1 MYNDK
6 QLIIL
11 TAGKST
17 RLFPLTIGTPKC
29 LLSVK
34 QKPAIYNML
43 IPMVNKGLRDIIF
56 VVNKE
61 NERIIKDFNKY
72 IFETLNLNINYIVQ
86 EDFSGPGGA
95 LYLTKD
101 YITKPTILLLGDTIC
116 NIPNKFKTS
125 WIATKVVP
133 KNETYKYCMVE
144 YNDNNEIINM
154 IDKPDKSELSQAII
168 GMYYFNSPTNL
179 KTAINNMK
187 KEKIFGEYQLSIIFK
202 EYMKIENIY
211 LYETDYWLDIGNLE
225 DYTKVNKEMFN
236 CRNFN
241 DLEIEDSI
249 LYKKSNYEK
258 ITSEYNWFN
267 KVKGTL
273 FEKYSPKFYDDCVV
287 SNGYGIE
294 FYDYLTLSEYF
305 TFYPLSDY
313 SRKYIFEQLVN
324 LLLSIYKS
332 TRITDSKEFIDLF
345 KTILIDKT
353 RKRINKWNR
362 KDLVNLDKIIINN
375 KEYVGLNKA
384 LSILEKDIIKICN
397 ESKKNISI
405 IHGDP
410 AFSNILFSPRTTI
423 FKFIDP
429 RGNFGKDTAYGD
441 YRYDIAKLRH
451 CYQDSYD
458 DIINDLFEIEET
470 DNNISIKL
478 YKKYNYEIF
487 DKILIENGINID
499 DIELI
504 EALLFISMIPLH
516 SDYPKRQLAFFTN
529 GIILLNNQ
537 LKQRGY

>member
-17 RLFPLTIGTPKC
+17 RLFPLTLGMPKC

-34 QKPAIYNML
+34 QRPAIYNML
-43 IPMVNKGLRDIIF
+43 IPMVNKGLKNIIF

-61 NERIIKDFNKY
+61 NEQIIRDFNDY
-72 IFETLNLNINYIVQ
+72 VFENLNLNIDYIIQ
-86 EDFSGPGGA
+86 DDFSGPGGA

-101 YITKPTILLLGDTIC
+101 YILKPTILLLGDTIC
-116 NIPNKFKTS
+116 NIPVNFKTS
-125 WIATKVVP
+125 WIATKTIS
-133 KNETYKYCMVE
+133 KSETYKYCMVE
-144 YNDNNEIINM
+144 YNNQKEIINM
-154 IDKPDKSELSQAII
+154 IDKPNNSDLTQAII
-168 GMYYFNSPTNL
+168 GMYYFNSPINL
-179 KTAINNMK
+179 KTAISNMK
-187 KEKIFGEYQLSIIFK
+187 KEKIFGEYQLSMIFK
-202 EYMKIENIY
+202 EYMKLEKIY
-211 LYETDYWLDIGNLE
+211 LYETNYWLDIGNLE

-241 DLEIEDSI
+241 TLEIKDSI

-258 ITSEYNWFN
+258 ITSEYNWFS

-273 FEKYSPKFYDDCVV
+273 FEKHSPKFYDDCIA
-287 SNGYGIE
+287 NDGYGIE

-305 TFYPLSDY
+305 TFYPLSEY
-313 SRKYIFEQLVN
+313 SRKYIFKKLVE
-324 LLLSIYKS
+324 LLLTIYKS
-332 TRITDSKEFIDLF
+332 TKITDNKEFKYLF

-353 RKRINKWNR
+353 NNRINKWNR
-362 KDLVNLDKIIINN
+362 KDLINLDKIKINN
-375 KEYVGLNKA
+375 KEYIGLKKALTILNK
-384 LSILEKDIIKICN
+384 DVTKICN
-397 ESKKNISI
+397 ESENYISI

-429 RGNFGKDTAYGD
+429 RGNFGKDTVYGD

-451 CYQDSYD
+451 CYQGSYD
-458 DIINDLFEIEET
+458 DIINDLFEIEEIN
-470 DNNISIKL
+470 NNISFKL
-478 YKKYNYEIF
+478 YKDYDYKIF
-487 DKILIENGINID
+487 DEILIQQKININ

-516 SDYPKRQLAFFTN
+516 SDYPKRQLAFFIT

>member
-202 EYMKIENIY
+202 EYMKMTPRQY
-211 LYETDYWLDIGNLE
+211 
-225 DYTKVNKEMFN
+225 
-236 CRNFN
+236 R
-241 DLEIEDSI
+241 
-249 LYKKSNYEK
+249 
-258 ITSEYNWFN
+258 
-267 KVKGTL
+267 
-273 FEKYSPKFYDDCVV
+273 EKYKRK
-287 SNGYGIE
+287 E
-294 FYDYLTLSEYF
+294 FYS
-305 TFYPLSDY
+305 
-313 SRKYIFEQLVN
+313 
-324 LLLSIYKS
+324 
-332 TRITDSKEFIDLF
+332 
-345 KTILIDKT
+345 
-353 RKRINKWNR
+353 
-362 KDLVNLDKIIINN
+362 
-375 KEYVGLNKA
+375 
-384 LSILEKDIIKICN
+384 
-397 ESKKNISI
+397 
-405 IHGDP
+405 
-410 AFSNILFSPRTTI
+410 
-423 FKFIDP
+423 
-429 RGNFGKDTAYGD
+429 
-441 YRYDIAKLRH
+441 
-451 CYQDSYD
+451 
-458 DIINDLFEIEET
+458 
-470 DNNISIKL
+470 
-478 YKKYNYEIF
+478 
-487 DKILIENGINID
+487 
-499 DIELI
+499 
-504 EALLFISMIPLH
+504 
-516 SDYPKRQLAFFTN
+516 
-529 GIILLNNQ
+529 
-537 LKQRGY
+537 

>member
-17 RLFPLTIGTPKC
+17 RLLPLTLGMPKC

-34 QKPAIYNML
+34 QRPAIYNML
-43 IPMVNKGLRDIIF
+43 IPMINKGLKNIIF

-61 NERIIKDFNKY
+61 NEQIIRDFNKY
-72 IFETLNLNINYIVQ
+72 VFENLNLNIDYIIQ
-86 EDFSGPGGA
+86 DDFSGPGGA
-95 LYLTKD
+95 LYLTKN
-101 YITKPTILLLGDTIC
+101 YILKPTILLLGDTIC
-116 NIPNKFKTS
+116 NIPVNFKTS
-125 WIATKVVP
+125 WIATKNIS
-133 KNETYKYCMVE
+133 KSETYKYCMVE
-144 YNDNNEIINM
+144 YNKQNEIINM
-154 IDKPDKSELSQAII
+154 IDKPNNSDLTQAII
-168 GMYYFNSPTNL
+168 GMYYFDSPINL
-179 KTAINNMK
+179 KTAISNMK
-187 KEKIFGEYQLSIIFK
+187 KEKTFGEYQLSMIFK
-202 EYMKIENIY
+202 EYMKLEKIY
-211 LYETDYWLDIGNLE
+211 LYETNYWLDIGNLE
-225 DYTKVNKEMFN
+225 DYTKVNKEIFN

-241 DLEIEDSI
+241 TLEIKDSI

-258 ITSEYNWFN
+258 ITSEYNWFG

-273 FEKYSPKFYDDCVV
+273 FEKYSPKVYDDCIAKD
-287 SNGYGIE
+287 GYGIE

-305 TFYPLSDY
+305 TFYPLSEY
-313 SRKYIFEQLVN
+313 SRKYIFKKLVE
-324 LLLSIYKS
+324 LLLTIYKS
-332 TRITDSKEFIDLF
+332 TKINDNKEYKYLF

-353 RKRINKWNR
+353 NNRINKWNR
-362 KDLVNLDKIIINN
+362 KDLISLDKVKINN
-375 KEYVGLNKA
+375 KEYIGLNKA
-384 LSILEKDIIKICN
+384 LTILNKDVAKVCN
-397 ESKKNISI
+397 ESENYISI

-429 RGNFGKDTAYGD
+429 RGNFGKDTVYGD

-451 CYQDSYD
+451 CYQGSYD
-458 DIINDLFEIEET
+458 DIINDLFEIEEIN
-470 DNNISIKL
+470 NNISFKL
-478 YKKYNYEIF
+478 YKDYNYKIF
-487 DKILIENGINID
+487 DEILIQQKININ

-516 SDYPKRQLAFFTN
+516 SDYPKRQLAFFTT